1 MYNRCTISIIEIYQ
15 IIYNILEGIDMS
27 NKFFLKK
34 SWINL
39 DVCVEDYYN
48 SGTTLEQAKENLN
61 WSPYSTIVGR
71 TAKLSR
77 HTVEEIDEET
87 YKTKIKK
94 SNSKTLDEKAIS
106 IKDTTE

>member
-1 MYNRCTISIIEIYQ
+1 MYNRCTVSNHRDISNYT
-15 IIYNILEGIDMS
+15 NILEGIDMS

-48 SGTTLEQAKENLN
+48 SGTTLEQAKEKLN

-71 TAKLSR
+71 TAKVSR

-87 YKTKIKK
+87 YKDKIKK
-94 SNSKTLDEKAIS
+94 SNGKTLDEKAIS
-106 IKDTTE
+106 ITEATE